1 MKNII
6 TTIII
11 LCAINYS
18 FAQNSSTKSTT
29 PKADKLFKRMWYK
42 EAATLYEKKY
52 KKLNKLNDT
61 NKNEYVRLLKKAGDS
76 YFFNTDMENANRWY
90 EKLISDYYEDV
101 DAEYVFRYAHSLE
114 GIGKYKEA
122 KQWMKEFA
130 KRTKNNDD
138 RSPKYDQVE
147 KTIEEVLDIEP
158 HFILHNLS
166 INTKY
171 SDFGP
176 AYYKDKLIY
185 SSAIDS
191 SNFHTRIY
199 EWNEQPFLNMYI
211 GELNKIESD
220 VQMIDEFSD
229 NLNTKYHEATL
240 AFTPDQKKVFFTRN
254 NYEGKLGRDEEGTNH
269 LKLYSADLVKH
280 EKDTT
285 HVWRNIKELPF
296 NSETYSVGHPT
307 VSSDGKLLYFVSDM
321 PGSIGA
327 TDIFVVD
334 ILDTNN
340 SETNKDFTGYSVPR
354 NLGETI
360 NTAGREMFPFITDNS
375 LYFASDGH
383 LGLGGLDIFESTI
396 KEYNF
401 SKPENQG
408 APLNSELDDFAF
420 IIKEQE
426 NKGFVSSNRKLGKG
440 DDDIYSFVRLP
451 IKGSKASVVENCKQA
466 IRGYVSNTIT
476 GERISNV
483 TMTLFDNTGK
493 QIEATKTNIAG
504 AYVFTKTLPCTT
516 KFKVEA
522 NKTGYE
528 AKDKPVITLDET
540 GETVVALGLD
550 TLNELIVEENGLL
563 KIKIGII
570 YFDLDKSFIRNDA
583 SIELNKI
590 VVLMRQYTK
599 MHIKIESHTDA
610 RNSDAYNLS
619 LSDRRAKATK
629 EYLISQG
636 IEANRLE
643 SAIGY
648 GETQLINRC
657 KNGVSCSEAAH
668 QMNRRSEFIITKM

>member
-11 LCAINYS
+11 LCAISCS
-18 FAQNSSTKSTT
+18 FAQNSSTKSST
-29 PKADKLFKRMWYK
+29 PKADKLFHRMWYK
-42 EAATLYEKKY
+42 EAAALYEREFE
-52 KKLNKLNDT
+52 KLEKI
-61 NKNEYVRLLKKAGDS
+61 KNSKRDREEYVRLLKKAGDS
-76 YFFNTDMENANRWY
+76 YFFNTEMESAHRWY
-90 EKLISDYYEDV
+90 DKLVADYYQDV
-101 DAEYVFRYAHSLE
+101 DAEYIFRYAHSLE
-114 GIGKYKEA
+114 GVGKYKEA

-130 KRTKNNDD
+130 KRTKNEDD
-138 RSPKYDQVE
+138 RSPKFDQVE
-147 KTIEEVLDIEP
+147 KTIEDILNIEP
-158 HFILHNLS
+158 HFILQNLS

-176 AYYKDKLIY
+176 AYYKDKLVY

-191 SNFHTRIY
+191 SNYHTRIY

-220 VQMIDEFSD
+220 VQMIDEFSE

-240 AFTPDQKKVFFTRN
+240 SFTPDQKKVYFTRN
-254 NYEGKLGRDEEGTNH
+254 NYDGELGRDGEGTNH
-269 LKLYSADLVKH
+269 LKLYSADIVKH

-285 HVWRNIKELPF
+285 LVWRNVKELPF
-296 NSETYSVGHPT
+296 NSENYSVGHPA

-327 TDIFVVD
+327 TDIFVAD
-334 ILDTNN
+334 ILDTNDTEAN
-340 SETNKDFTGYSVPR
+340 TEFTGYSVPR

-360 NTAGREMFPFITDNS
+360 NTAGREMFPYITDTS

-383 LGLGGLDIFESTI
+383 LGVGGLDVFESSI
-396 KEYNF
+396 NENDF
-401 SKPENQG
+401 NKPINLG
-408 APLNSELDDFAF
+408 IPLNSKLDDFAF
-420 IIKEQE
+420 IVKEEE
-426 NKGFVSSNRKLGKG
+426 NKGFVSSNRLSGKG

-451 IKGSKASVVENCKQA
+451 IAAPVAKKCEQA

-476 GERISNV
+476 GERIPNV
-483 TMTLFDNTGK
+483 NMTLFDSSGK
-493 QIEATKTNIAG
+493 QLETTKTDISG
-504 AYVFTKTLPCTT
+504 AYSFTKKVPCGT
-516 KFKVEA
+516 KFKVTA
-522 NKTGYE
+522 NKTGYSPKE
-528 AKDKPVITLDET
+528 KPLITLNEN
-540 GETVVALGLD
+540 GETVVALGLE
-550 TLNELIVEENGLL
+550 TLNELIVEEKGLL

-570 YFDLDKSFIRNDA
+570 YFNLDKSFIRNDA
-583 SIELNKI
+583 AIELNKI
-590 VVLMRQYTK
+590 VILMRQYPK

-619 LSDRRAKATK
+619 LSDRRAKATRA
-629 EYLISQG
+629 YLISQG
-636 IEANRLE
+636 IEANKLE

-668 QMNRRSEFIITKM
+668 QLNRRSEFIIIKM